1 MEAKKSPIFSLPL
14 HTTIM
19 SKEMTHN
26 PLHGTD

>member
-19 SKEMTHN
+19 SKGIS
-26 PLHGTD
+26 PRLKDLG